1 MDRRE
6 FLLSAATVA
15 AIGAPG
21 AGPARGASS
30 PELKSAPAVM
40 GTNLSGLE
48 WAAPGLRHGLSSA
61 PNIHF
66 TVPRKADVAYLAS
79 CGFTKNRLPV
89 QWELLQPML
98 PGTQASAV
106 AKKLIGEPGSFHA
119 GYAAYITKL
128 LDAHA
133 ASGTRCIID
142 LHNYA
147 RYRDFKYQADGSV
160 IGLKAAP
167 EPWLRPYTTDKS
179 QLQTRIFALA
189 DGATLK
195 PAQFADFWRRAASAW
210 GGHPGLGGYG
220 LMNEP
225 HEMPERDS
233 IVESKRGRDDLMILP
248 VFMQAA
254 IDAIRAIDTTTPIY
268 VGGNEWSSAGSV
280 GTKNP
285 GYPLSGTGL
294 IYEVH
299 SYLDRRSTGAAFDWE
314 TEASVKKTS
323 GYQGPPI
330 TPNTGR
336 DRIKVAIDWA
346 KAKGV
351 KLALGEIG
359 MPVDD
364 PRWAESFKNT
374 MDLALQNDVEVYS
387 WLGGNHWS
395 IRSHPLSHAPGW
407 HQNKTL
413 EPLVSSVMKASA
425 GIAQASLF
433 DDGPGHADGGKPV
446 TITVYARGNLAR
458 PVRLSVNLKGKGG
471 LSKQQLTIPAGP
483 NGQDSFSLTLA
494 DNQVAVISYASDS
507 QPLVAVPPPRR
518 VFSLADPVAHAATS
532 LPDAAMAI
540 IARYSAC
547 KWDLADGH
555 TDYLLGAPA
564 ANGQPVRAVSD
575 SGYGSSPGNA
585 MEMINWMNA
594 EGLGVGSM
602 APPLMRLAGGRK
614 SSVHDANTSGFWC
627 KKSVPEAGVRPNP
640 QSRAPY
646 NIEDAHFAIVAA
658 GVASRTSSG
667 LIFQASQAEADH
679 ATELGLVNNQPVV
692 RWIDARGRKIELTSP
707 DQLALNKV
715 SSLGFTSAPGEQTL
729 RVNSAVVDTARA
741 TFAPG
746 VFSQMLIGW
755 GFRSYY
761 PQDGFAGNVYA
772 AITGKGVPSSQELT
786 VLERYLTRSTTG

>member
-1 MDRRE
+1 MQ
-6 FLLSAATVA
+6 AAAAVA
-15 AIGAPG
+15 AIG
-21 AGPARGASS
+21 GPVARAAQNANS
-30 PELKSAPAVM
+30 PEPKAIAAVM

-48 WAAPGLRHGLSSA
+48 WAAPGLRHSLSSA

-66 TVPRKADVAYLAS
+66 TVPRKADVLYLAS

-119 GYAAYITKL
+119 GYAGHITGL

-133 ASGTRCIID
+133 AAGTRCIID

-147 RYRDFKYQADGSV
+147 RYRDFKYQPDGSV

-167 EPWLRPYTTDKS
+167 EPWLRPYTLDKA
-179 QLQTRIFALA
+179 QLQTRIFALGE
-189 DGATLK
+189 GATLT
-195 PAQFADFWRRAASAW
+195 PVQFADFWWRAASAW

-225 HEMPERDS
+225 FELPERGS

-254 IDAIRAIDTTTPIY
+254 IDAIRATDTATPIY

-280 GTKNP
+280 AVKNP
-285 GYPLSGTGL
+285 GYPLKGSGL

-299 SYLDRRSTGAAFDWE
+299 SYLDRRSTGATFDWE
-314 TEASVKKTS
+314 SEASVKKTANH
-323 GYQGPPI
+323 QGPPI
-330 TPNTGR
+330 TSTTGR

-374 MDLALQNDVEVYS
+374 IDLALQNGVEVYS
-387 WLGGNHWS
+387 WLGGNHWP

-425 GIAQASLF
+425 GFAQASLF
-433 DDGPGHADGGKPV
+433 DDGPGYANGGKPV
-446 TITVYARGNLAR
+446 TITVYARGNLVR
-458 PVRLSVNLKGKGG
+458 PVLLSITLKGKGK
-471 LSKQQLTIPAGP
+471 LSKTQVTIPAGP
-483 NGQDSFSLTLA
+483 NGQDSFSVVLA
-494 DNQVAVISYASDS
+494 DNQVGLISYASDS
-507 QPLVAVPPPRR
+507 PLPVQVPPPRK
-518 VFSLADPVAHAATS
+518 VFSLADPVAHAGAS
-532 LPDAAMAI
+532 LVDGAMAI
-540 IARYSAC
+540 IAKYSAC
-547 KWDLADGH
+547 KWDIADAY
-555 TDYLLGAPA
+555 TDYLQGAPA
-564 ANGQPVRAVSD
+564 ANGQLVRAVSD
-575 SGYGSSPGNA
+575 SGYGSSPGNS
-585 MEMINWMNA
+585 MEMINWINL
-594 EGLGVGSM
+594 EGEGTGGL
-602 APPLMRLAGGRK
+602 APPVMRLAGGRK
-614 SSVHDANTSGFWC
+614 SAVCETGMSGLWC

-646 NIEDAHFAIVAA
+646 NIEDAQFAIVALA
-658 GVASRTSSG
+658 VASKNSTG
-667 LIFQASQAEADH
+667 LVFQASQAEENH
-679 ATELGLVNNQPVV
+679 ATELALVNSQPVV
-692 RWIDARGRKIELTSP
+692 RWMDAMGRKVELTSP
-707 DQLALNKV
+707 DKLALNKV
-715 SSLGFTSAPGEQTL
+715 ASLGFTSAPGEQTL
-729 RVNSAVVDTARA
+729 RVNSALIASSA
-741 TFAPG
+741 SIFAPG

-755 GFRSYY
+755 GYRNYY
-761 PQDGFAGNVYA
+761 PQDGFTGNIYA
-772 AITGKGVPSSQELT
+772 AITGKGVPSNDEMA
-786 VLERYLTRSTTG
+786 VLERYLTR

>member
-1 MDRRE
+1 MHRRE
-6 FLLSAATVA
+6 FLQAAAAVA
-15 AIGAPG
+15 AIGGQG
-21 AGPARGASS
+21 AGTARGAAG
-30 PELKSAPAVM
+30 PEPKAAPAVM

-48 WAAPGLRHGLSSA
+48 WAAPGLRHSLSSA

-98 PGTQASAV
+98 SSTQASSV
-106 AKKLIGEPGSFHA
+106 ARKLIGEPGSFHA
-119 GYAAYITKL
+119 GYAAYVTRL

-133 ASGTRCIID
+133 ASGSSCIID

-167 EPWLRPYTTDKS
+167 EPWLRPYTTDKA
-179 QLQTRIFALA
+179 QLHVRIFALA
-189 DGATLK
+189 EGATLT
-195 PAQFADFWRRAASAW
+195 PAQFADFWRRAASTW

-225 HEMPERDS
+225 HELPERGS
-233 IVESKRGRDDLMILP
+233 IVESKRGQEDLMILP

-254 IDAIRAIDTTTPIY
+254 IDAIRAIDTATPIY
-268 VGGNEWSSAGSV
+268 VGGNEWSSAGGV
-280 GTKNP
+280 ATKNP
-285 GYPLSGTGL
+285 GYPLSGAGL

-314 TEASVKKTS
+314 TEASVKKTA
-323 GYQGPPI
+323 GYQAPAI
-330 TPNTGR
+330 TSTTGR
-336 DRIKVAIDWA
+336 DRVQVAIDWA

-359 MPVDD
+359 MPVED

-374 MDLALQNDVEVYS
+374 MDLALQNGVEVYS
-387 WLGGNHWS
+387 WLGGNHWPS
-395 IRSHPLSHAPGW
+395 RSHPLSHAPGW

-413 EPLVSSVMKASA
+413 ESLVSSVMKASA
-425 GIAQASLF
+425 GIAQATLF

-458 PVRLSVNLKGKGG
+458 PVRLAIMLKGKGR
-471 LSKQQLTIPAGP
+471 LSKQQLTIPSGP
-483 NGQDSFSLTLA
+483 NGQDSFSFTPA

-507 QPLVAVPPPRR
+507 QPPVQVPPPRK
-518 VFSLADPVAHAATS
+518 VYSLDDPVAHAATS
-532 LPDAAMAI
+532 LADAAMAI

-555 TDYLLGAPA
+555 TDYLQGAPA
-564 ANGQPVRAVSD
+564 RNGQPVRAVSD

-585 MEMINWMNA
+585 MEMINWINQ
-594 EGLGVGSM
+594 EGPGAGSM

-614 SSVHDANTSGFWC
+614 SSVHETDTSGLWC

-640 QSRAPY
+640 QSRVPY

-658 GVASRTSSG
+658 GVASKNSSG
-667 LIFQASQAEADH
+667 LVFQASQAEENH
-679 ATELGLVNNQPVV
+679 ATELGLVNSQPVV
-692 RWIDARGRKIELTSP
+692 RWIDARGRKVELTSP
-707 DQLALNKV
+707 DKLALNKV

-729 RVNSAVVDTARA
+729 RVNSELVDTARA

-746 VFSQMLIGW
+746 AFSQMLIGW

-761 PQDGFAGNVYA
+761 PQGGFTGNIYA
-772 AITGKGVPSSQELT
+772 AITGKGAPSTEEMA
-786 VLERYLTRSTTG
+786 VLERYLTR

>member
-1 MDRRE
+1 MHRRE
-6 FLLSAATVA
+6 FLQAATAVA

-21 AGPARGASS
+21 ARTAWGAGGLE
-30 PELKSAPAVM
+30 PKPVVAVM

-48 WAAPGLRHGLSSA
+48 WAAPGLRHSLSSA

-98 PGTQASAV
+98 SNTQPSAV
-106 AKKLIGEPGSFHA
+106 ARKLIGEPGSFHA
-119 GYAAYITKL
+119 GYAAYVTRL

-147 RYRDFKYQADGSV
+147 RYQDFKYQADGSV

-179 QLQTRIFALA
+179 QVQVRIFGLGE
-189 DGATLK
+189 GATLS
-195 PAQFADFWRRAASAW
+195 PAQFADFWRRAANAW

-225 HEMPERDS
+225 HELPERGS
-233 IVESKRGRDDLMILP
+233 IVESKRGGEDLMILP

-280 GTKNP
+280 AVKNP
-285 GYPLSGTGL
+285 GYPLSGAGL

-314 TEASVKKTS
+314 TEASVKKAP
-323 GYQGPPI
+323 GYQAPPI
-330 TPNTGR
+330 TPATGR

-374 MDLALQNDVEVYS
+374 MDLALQNGVEVYS
-387 WLGGNHWS
+387 WLGGNHWP
-395 IRSHPLSHAPGW
+395 IRSHPMSHAPGW

-433 DDGPGHADGGKPV
+433 DDGPGHAAGGKPV

-458 PVRLSVNLKGKGG
+458 PVRLSVNLKGKGK
-471 LSKQQLTIPAGP
+471 LSKEQLTIPAGP
-483 NGQDSFSLTLA
+483 NGQDSFSFTPA
-494 DNQVAVISYASDS
+494 DDQVASISYVSDS
-507 QPLVAVPPPRR
+507 QPPVQVPPPRK
-518 VFSLADPVAHAATS
+518 VFSLADPVAYASTS
-532 LPDAAMAI
+532 LIDAALAI

-547 KWDLADGH
+547 KWDLADGY

-564 ANGQPVRAVSD
+564 TNGQPVRAVSD
-575 SGYGSSPGNA
+575 SGYGSRPGNA
-585 MEMINWMNA
+585 MEMINWMNL
-594 EGLGVGSM
+594 EGFDGGGL
-602 APPLMRLAGGRK
+602 APPLMRHAGGRK
-614 SSVHDANTSGFWC
+614 SAVHEADSSGFWC

-640 QSRAPY
+640 QSRVPY
-646 NIEDAHFAIVAA
+646 NIDDAHFAIVAA
-658 GVASRTSSG
+658 SVASKNSSG
-667 LIFQASQAEADH
+667 LVFQASQAEEQH
-679 ATELGLVNNQPVV
+679 ATELGLVNSQPVV
-692 RWIDARGRKIELTSP
+692 RWIDARGRTVELTSP
-707 DQLALNKV
+707 DRLTLNKIV
-715 SSLGFTSAPGEQTL
+715 SLGFTSAPGEQTL
-729 RVNSAVVDTARA
+729 RVNSAVADTSRE
-741 TFAPG
+741 TFGPG
-746 VFSQMLIGW
+746 VFGQLLIGW

-761 PQDGFAGNVYA
+761 PQGGFTGNVYA
-772 AITGKGVPSSQELT
+772 AITGKGAPSTDEMA
-786 VLERYLTRSTTG
+786 VLERYLTR

>member
-1 MDRRE
+1 MLRRE
-6 FLLSAATVA
+6 FLQAATSVA
-15 AIGAPG
+15 AIGGSVARSVQS
-21 AGPARGASS
+21 AGS
-30 PELKSAPAVM
+30 PEPKAIAAVM

-48 WAAPGLRHGLSSA
+48 WAAPGLRHSLSSA

-66 TVPRKADVAYLAS
+66 TVPRKADVVYLAG

-106 AKKLIGEPGSFHA
+106 AKKLIGEPGSFHT
-119 GYAAYITKL
+119 GYAAYITAL

-133 ASGTRCIID
+133 ASGIRCIID

-167 EPWLRPYTTDKS
+167 EPWLRPYTLDKA
-179 QLQTRIFALA
+179 QLQTRIFALGE
-189 DGATLK
+189 GATLT
-195 PAQFADFWRRAASAW
+195 PAQFADFWRRAASLW

-225 HEMPERDS
+225 FELPERGS

-254 IDAIRAIDTTTPIY
+254 IDTIRAIDTTTPIY
-268 VGGNEWSSAGSV
+268 VGGNEWSNAGSV
-280 GTKNP
+280 AVKNP
-285 GYPLSGTGL
+285 GYPLRGAGL

-314 TEASVKKTS
+314 SEAGIKKIA
-323 GYQGPPI
+323 GPQAPPI
-330 TPNTGR
+330 TNTSGR
-336 DRIKVAIDWA
+336 DRIQVAIDWA

-374 MDLALQNDVEVYS
+374 IDLALQHGVEVYS
-387 WLGGNHWS
+387 WLGGNHWP

-425 GIAQASLF
+425 GIAQAALF
-433 DDGPGHADGGKPV
+433 DDGPGHAHGSKPV

-458 PVRLSVNLKGKGG
+458 PARLSIMLNGKGK
-471 LSKQQLTIPAGP
+471 LSKTQVTIPAGA
-483 NGQDSFSLTLA
+483 NGQDSYTVELA
-494 DNQVAVISYASDS
+494 DNQVALISYTTDS
-507 QPLVAVPPPRR
+507 QPQVAVPPPRK
-518 VFSLADPVAHAATS
+518 VFSLANPVAHAGTN
-532 LPDAAMAI
+532 LGDAAMAI
-540 IARYSAC
+540 IAKYSAC
-547 KWDLADGH
+547 KWEMADAY
-555 TDYLLGAPA
+555 TDYMQGAPA
-564 ANGQPVRAVSD
+564 TQGQLVRAVSD

-585 MEMINWMNA
+585 MEMINWINL
-594 EGLGVGSM
+594 EGEGTGGL
-602 APPLMRLAGGRK
+602 APPVMRLASGKK
-614 SSVHDANTSGFWC
+614 SAVFETGMSGLWC

-646 NIEDAHFAIVAA
+646 NIEDAHFAVVAMA
-658 GVASRTSSG
+658 VSRKNSTG
-667 LIFQASQAEADH
+667 LVFQASQAEENH
-679 ATELGLVNNQPVV
+679 ATELGLVDSQPVV
-692 RWIDARGRKIELTSP
+692 RWIDVGGRKVELISP
-707 DQLALNKV
+707 DKLALNKV
-715 SSLGFTSAPGEQTL
+715 ASLGFTSAPGEQTL
-729 RVNSAVVDTARA
+729 RVNSALVAGSRA

-755 GFRSYY
+755 GHRSYY
-761 PQDGFAGNVYA
+761 PQDGFTGNIYA
-772 AITGKGVPSSQELT
+772 AVTGKGVPLSDELA
-786 VLERYLTRSTTG
+786 VLERYLTR